1 MISIDVTS
9 KKVRKILKKVE
20 KDETRKAR
28 TNLKAALVVGAGRA
42 AKKAPADTGR
52 LRQSIDSRITD
63 TKGLDGEIFTGVEY
77 AKFQNNGFYHKT
89 AKKEIKGKRFMEKGI
104 RYAQQ
109 VFIKLMKM

>member
-20 KDETRKAR
+20 KDEIKKAR
-28 TNLKAALVVGAGRA
+28 TSLKASLVVGAGRA
-42 AKKAPADTGR
+42 SKNAPVDTGT

-63 TKGLDGEIFTGVEY
+63 TKGLDGEIFTGINY
-77 AKFQNNGFYHKT
+77 ARYQNNGT
-89 AKKEIKGKRFMEKGI
+89 SRIRGKRFMEKGI

-109 VFIKLMKM
+109 VFIKLMKR